1 MAAKSSDAQHPL
13 SVPDRGVLA
22 ELGTA
27 NLARTDSNKE
37 ATVTELGDD
46 TLRAAIRFV
55 PVARALKADL
65 EEGIHMENYQG
76 VGDVALRSFRTLQTS
91 IGQITGDS
99 FIVALG
105 ADLPDDASDKEKVWQ
120 ALLAVDQLIAYLGP
134 QAGFP
139 SESQVVQD
147 RRFQSYKQLT
157 IGSITGTKADK
168 ITEQISKRVQGAEE
182 PEEEDDEAA
191 ES

>member
-65 EEGIHMENYQG
+65 EESIHMENYQG

-120 ALLAVDQLIAYLGP
+120 ALLSCRSVGCLPRPTSRISEREPGGTRQEVPELQTAHYRQYHGDQSRQDHRADQ
-134 QAGFP
+134 QASP
-139 SESQVVQD
+139 
-147 RRFQSYKQLT
+147 RR
-157 IGSITGTKADK
+157 
-168 ITEQISKRVQGAEE
+168 
-182 PEEEDDEAA
+182 
-191 ES
+191 